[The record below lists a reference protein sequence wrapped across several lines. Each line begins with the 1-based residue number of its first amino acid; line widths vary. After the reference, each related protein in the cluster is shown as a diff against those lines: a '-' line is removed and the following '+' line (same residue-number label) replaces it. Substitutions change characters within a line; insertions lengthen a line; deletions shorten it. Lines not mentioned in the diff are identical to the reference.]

1 MEKESRAVL
10 GKNKHYLGRE
20 NKSSKKQGII
30 VLWDVEIYAN
40 TYAYK
45 ELKSMQKDVK
55 LKNQLSFNTL
65 RPR

>member
-1 MEKESRAVL
+1 MRVEQYLVKI
-10 GKNKHYLGRE
+10 KHYLRRE
-20 NKSSKKQGII
+20 NKASKKQGTIA
-30 VLWDVEIYAN
+30 LWDVEIYAN

-45 ELKSMQKDVK
+45 ELQSMQKDVK